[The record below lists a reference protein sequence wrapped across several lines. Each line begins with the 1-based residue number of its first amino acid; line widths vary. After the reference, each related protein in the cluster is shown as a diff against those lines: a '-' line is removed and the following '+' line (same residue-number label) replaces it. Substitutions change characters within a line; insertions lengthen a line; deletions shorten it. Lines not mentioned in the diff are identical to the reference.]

1 MTIMT
6 DEDMDEIRGVF
17 EEIIE
22 DRPAMITLRRGDGT
36 VAPQQVRIART
47 RSSAYFRGEGS
58 KESRGG
64 IIVCGAPDMD
74 VQLDD
79 RFTLEASV
87 YRIRFVRPNRD
98 AGTQA
103 ETELVQ

>member
-6 DEDMDEIRGVF
+6 DEDKVEIRRAF

-22 DRPAMITLRRGDGT
+22 DRPATITLRRGETT

-58 KESRGG
+58 KESRAG

-74 VQLDD
+74 ILLDD
-79 RFTLEASV
+79 RFTLEGSK
-87 YRIRFVRPNRD
+87 YQIRFVRPNRD

>member
-6 DEDMDEIRGVF
+6 DEDRAEILAAF

-22 DRPAMITLRRGDGT
+22 DRPATITLRRKETELD
-36 VAPQQVRIART
+36 PQTVRIART

-74 VQLDD
+74 IKLDD
-79 RFTLEASV
+79 RFTLEGSV